1 MEEDNDKT
9 PLEDLIHIVQILLE
23 EPDKLE
29 KLEKNGAKIT
39 RNFFVFTCLGGCGL
53 VYAINSYSGEVY
65 DINHLDSIP
74 ETGRIIEDP
83 EEITCIIESLLEFV
97 EDTPDLYVKEEF
109 FMERLN
115 PKKYIPGS
123 CFSPC

>member
-1 MEEDNDKT
+1 MEEDDEKN
-9 PLEDLIHIVQILLE
+9 PLEDLIHIIQVLME

-29 KLEKNGAKIT
+29 KLKKKGAKIT
-39 RNFFVFTCLGGCGL
+39 RDFFVFTCLGGCGL
-53 VYAINSYSGEVY
+53 VYAINGISGEVY
-65 DINHLDSIP
+65 DINDLESTP
-74 ETGRIIEDP
+74 ETGRAITDP
-83 EEITCIIESLLEFV
+83 EEITCVIESLLEFV
-97 EDTPDLYVKEEF
+97 EDTPDLYVVEEF